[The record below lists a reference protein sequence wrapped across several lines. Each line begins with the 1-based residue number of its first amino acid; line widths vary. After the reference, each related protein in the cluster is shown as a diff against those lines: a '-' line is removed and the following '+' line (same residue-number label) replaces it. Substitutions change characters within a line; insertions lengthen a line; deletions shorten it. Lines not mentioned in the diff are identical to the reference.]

1 MGFCARIAV
10 MDNKSGGQAV
20 SNSLASQKP
29 QAQTSAEK
37 QRETAIN
44 LARQQ
49 VLNAYKKQ
57 PQNYRPATAN
67 EQAHQYNQVT
77 PQINEAEW
85 RKYHSAWQKYYQ
97 QYYGDYYNK
106 AATQYIAQEKI
117 RLESEQ
123 IEKAEKE
130 RKEFK
135 EKVAKEHKR
144 ISGARLALAAEKSSL
159 AKEVE
164 SLRGSG
170 EINEKKLLENDFR
183 AKIRRKVEK
192 RAKKMR
198 KSRHFIPIAI
208 GLSVLIIGLLFE
220 YNQTIASNI
229 VAYISPGDSEV
240 TEIQAIDPTV
250 TAAVHESP
258 TLMIPKLNIEVP
270 IIMESANDIHS
281 MQVAMLDGV
290 ANFKTS
296 VSSAMPGEVG
306 NFAISGHSAGNIYD
320 TRSRYKFIFS
330 GLTRME
336 AGDMIYVDY
345 NGSRYSYRVQGA
357 VEVEPTNVQELANI
371 SKNNPGKPMITLITC
386 TPLGTSRYRLLVY
399 AEQVY
404 PDYGGAA
411 EAEQI
416 EATEN
421 ESMEATQNSAT
432 PMNGF
437 WNWLVGN

>member
-1 MGFCARIAV
+1 

-20 SNSLASQKP
+20 SNSSASQQP
-29 QAQTSAEK
+29 QAKTSAEK

-49 VLNAYKKQ
+49 VLSAYKKQ
-57 PQNYRPATAN
+57 PQNYRPAN
-67 EQAHQYNQVT
+67 SGEVHQYNQVT
-77 PQINEAEW
+77 PQVNEAEW
-85 RKYHSAWQKYYQ
+85 KKYHSAWQKYYQ

-106 AATQYIAQEKI
+106 AATQYIAQEKL

-123 IEKAEKE
+123 LEKAEKE
-130 RKEFK
+130 RKEFD
-135 EKVAKEHKR
+135 EKVAKERKR
-144 ISGARLALAAEKSSL
+144 ISGARMALAAEKSSF
-159 AKEVE
+159 AKEAE
-164 SLRGSG
+164 SLRAGG
-170 EINEKKLLENDFR
+170 ELNEKKLLENDFR

-198 KSRHFIPIAI
+198 KSRHFVPVAI
-208 GLSVLIIGLLFE
+208 GLSVLVLGLLFE
-220 YNQTIASNI
+220 YNQTIASHI

-240 TEIQAIDPTV
+240 TEIQAVDPTV
-250 TAAVHESP
+250 TAAVHDEP

-270 IIMESANDIHS
+270 IIMDSANDVYS

-306 NFAISGHSAGNIYD
+306 NFAVSGHSAGNIYD

-336 AGDMIYVDY
+336 AGDMNYVDY

-357 VEVEPTNVQELANI
+357 DEVEPTNVEELAKI
-371 SKNNPGKPMITLITC
+371 SRNNPGKPMITLITC

-411 EAEQI
+411 TAAEVEAVEG
-416 EATEN
+416 
-421 ESMEATQNSAT
+421 ESMEATQNSAS
-432 PMNGF
+432 PMSGF

>member
-1 MGFCARIAV
+1 

-20 SNSLASQKP
+20 SGSSASQKP

-37 QRETAIN
+37 QRETAIK

-49 VLNAYKKQ
+49 VLSAYRKQ
-57 PQNYRPATAN
+57 PQNYRPAN
-67 EQAHQYNQVT
+67 SDEQGRQYNQVM

-106 AATQYIAQEKI
+106 AATQYISQERQ
-117 RLESEQ
+117 RLENEQ
-123 IEKAEKE
+123 NERAEKE
-130 RKEFK
+130 RREFN
-135 EKVAKEHKR
+135 EKVAKERKR
-144 ISGARLALAAEKSSL
+144 ISGARMALAAEKSSF
-159 AKEVE
+159 AKEAE
-164 SLRGSG
+164 SLRNSG
-170 EINEKKLLENDFR
+170 ELNEKKLLENDFR

-198 KSRHFIPIAI
+198 KSRHFVPVAI
-208 GLSVLIIGLLFE
+208 GLSVLVLGLLFE

-240 TEIQAIDPTV
+240 TEIQAVDPTV
-250 TAAVHESP
+250 TAAVHDAP

-270 IIMESANDIHS
+270 IIMDSANDVQS

-290 ANFKTS
+290 ANFRTS

-320 TRSRYKFIFS
+320 RRSRYKFIFS

-357 VEVEPTNVQELANI
+357 VEVEPTNVAELANI

-399 AEQVY
+399 GEQVY
-404 PDYGGAA
+404 PDYAGASMAA
-411 EAEQI
+411 EV

-421 ESMEATQNSAT
+421 ESMEATQNSAS
-432 PMNGF
+432 PMGGF
-437 WNWLVGN
+437 WNWLLGN

>member
-1 MGFCARIAV
+1 
-10 MDNKSGGQAV
+10 MDNKSGGQSG
-20 SNSLASQKP
+20 SNSGVHSQQP
-29 QAQTSAEK
+29 AQTSAEK

-49 VLNAYKKQ
+49 VLSAYKKQ
-57 PQNYRPATAN
+57 PQNYKPADTNVA
-67 EQAHQYNQVT
+67 QTHQYNQVT

-106 AATQYIAQEKI
+106 AATQYIAQEKL

-123 IEKAEKE
+123 VEKAEKD
-130 RKEFK
+130 RKEFN
-135 EKVAKEHKR
+135 ERVAKERKR
-144 ISGARLALAAEKSSL
+144 ISGARMALAAEKSSF
-159 AKEVE
+159 AKEAE
-164 SLRGSG
+164 ALREGG
-170 EINEKKLLENDFR
+170 ELNEKKLLENDFR
-183 AKIRRKVEK
+183 AKIRRKVQK

-198 KSRHFIPIAI
+198 KSRHFVPVAI
-208 GLSVLIIGLLFE
+208 GLSVLVIGLLFE

-250 TAAVHESP
+250 TAAVHEAP

-270 IIMESANDIHS
+270 IIMNSANDVQS

-290 ANFKTS
+290 ANFRTS
-296 VSSAMPGEVG
+296 VSSAMPGEIG
-306 NFAISGHSAGNIYD
+306 NFAVSGHSAGNIYD

-371 SKNNPGKPMITLITC
+371 SSNNPGKPMITLITC

-399 AEQVY
+399 GEQVY

-411 EAEQI
+411 EAEQV
-416 EATEN
+416 EAGEN
-421 ESMEATQNSAT
+421 ESMEATQNSAS

>member
-1 MGFCARIAV
+1 
-10 MDNKSGGQAV
+10 MDNKSGGQAG
-20 SNSLASQKP
+20 SNSSASRQP

-57 PQNYRPATAN
+57 PQNYRPVN
-67 EQAHQYNQVT
+67 SGEIHQYNQVT
-77 PQINEAEW
+77 PQVNEAEW
-85 RKYHSAWQKYYQ
+85 KKYHSAWQKYYQ

-106 AATQYIAQEKI
+106 AATQYIAQEKQ
-117 RLESEQ
+117 RLESEHL
-123 IEKAEKE
+123 EKTEKE
-130 RKEFK
+130 RREFD
-135 EKVAKEHKR
+135 EKIAKERKR
-144 ISGARLALAAEKSSL
+144 ISGARMALAAEKSSF
-159 AKEVE
+159 AKEAE
-164 SLRGSG
+164 SLRNSG
-170 EINEKKLLENDFR
+170 EISEKKLLENDFR

-198 KSRHFIPIAI
+198 KSRHFVPIAI
-208 GLSVLIIGLLFE
+208 GLSVLVIGLLFE
-220 YNQTIASNI
+220 YNQTIASHI

-240 TEIQAIDPTV
+240 TEIQAVDPTV
-250 TAAVHESP
+250 TAAVHDVP

-270 IIMESANDIHS
+270 IIMDSANDVQS

-296 VSSAMPGEVG
+296 VSSAMPGQVG
-306 NFAISGHSAGNIYD
+306 NFAVSGHSAGNVYD

-357 VEVEPTNVQELANI
+357 VEVEPTNVEELAKI
-371 SKNNPGKPMITLITC
+371 SQNNPGKPMITLITC

-399 AEQVY
+399 GEQVY
-404 PDYGGAA
+404 PDYSGASTAA
-411 EAEQI
+411 EV
-416 EATEN
+416 EAVEG
-421 ESMEATQNSAT
+421 ESMEATQNSAS
-432 PMNGF
+432 PMSGF

>member
-1 MGFCARIAV
+1 
-10 MDNKSGGQAV
+10 MDNKSGGQSG
-20 SNSLASQKP
+20 SNSGVHSQQP
-29 QAQTSAEK
+29 AQTSAEK

-49 VLNAYKKQ
+49 VLSAYKKQ
-57 PQNYRPATAN
+57 PQNYKPADTNVA
-67 EQAHQYNQVT
+67 QTHQYNQVA

-85 RKYHSAWQKYYQ
+85 RKYHTAWQKYYQ

-106 AATQYIAQEKI
+106 AATQYIAQEKL

-123 IEKAEKE
+123 VEKAEKD
-130 RKEFK
+130 RKEFN
-135 EKVAKEHKR
+135 EKVAKERKR
-144 ISGARLALAAEKSSL
+144 ISGARMALAAEKSSF
-159 AKEVE
+159 AKEAE
-164 SLRGSG
+164 SLRESG
-170 EINEKKLLENDFR
+170 ELNEKKLLENDFR
-183 AKIRRKVEK
+183 AKIRRKVQK
-192 RAKKMR
+192 RAKKLR
-198 KSRHFIPIAI
+198 KSRHFVPVAI
-208 GLSVLIIGLLFE
+208 GLSVLLIGLLFE

-250 TAAVHESP
+250 TAAVHETP

-270 IIMESANDIHS
+270 IIMNSANDVQS

-296 VSSAMPGEVG
+296 VSSAMPGEIG
-306 NFAISGHSAGNIYD
+306 NFAVSGHSAGNIYD

-371 SKNNPGKPMITLITC
+371 SRNNPGKPMITLITC

-399 AEQVY
+399 GEQVY

-411 EAEQI
+411 EAEQV
-416 EATEN
+416 EAGEN
-421 ESMEATQNSAT
+421 ESMEATQNSAS

>member
-1 MGFCARIAV
+1 

-20 SNSLASQKP
+20 SDSSASQQP
-29 QAQTSAEK
+29 QAKTSAEK
-37 QRETAIN
+37 QRETAID

-57 PQNYRPATAN
+57 PQNYRPAN
-67 EQAHQYNQVT
+67 SGEVHQYNQVT
-77 PQINEAEW
+77 PQVNEAEW
-85 RKYHSAWQKYYQ
+85 KKYHTAWQKYYQ

-106 AATQYIAQEKI
+106 AATQYIAQEKL

-123 IEKAEKE
+123 LEKVEKD
-130 RKEFK
+130 RKEFD
-135 EKVAKEHKR
+135 EKVARERKR
-144 ISGARLALAAEKSSL
+144 ISGARMALAAEKSSF
-159 AKEVE
+159 AKEAE
-164 SLRGSG
+164 SLRNSG
-170 EINEKKLLENDFR
+170 LSEKKILENDFR
-183 AKIRRKVEK
+183 AKIRSKVEK

-198 KSRHFIPIAI
+198 KSRHFIPVAI
-208 GLSVLIIGLLFE
+208 GLSVLVFGLLFE
-220 YNQTIASNI
+220 YNQMIASNI

-240 TEIQAIDPTV
+240 TEIQAVDPTV
-250 TAAVHESP
+250 TAAVHDVP

-270 IIMESANDIHS
+270 IIMNSANDVQS

-306 NFAISGHSAGNIYD
+306 NFAVSGHSAGNIYD

-357 VEVEPTNVQELANI
+357 VEVEPTNVEELAKI
-371 SKNNPGKPMITLITC
+371 SHNNPGKPMITLITC

-404 PDYGGAA
+404 PDYGGASMAA
-411 EAEQI
+411 EV
-416 EATEN
+416 EASDN
-421 ESMEATQNSAT
+421 ESMEATQNSAS
-432 PMNGF
+432 PMSGF

>member
-1 MGFCARIAV
+1 
-10 MDNKSGGQAV
+10 MDNKSGGQAS
-20 SNSLASQKP
+20 SNSSASQQP
-29 QAQTSAEK
+29 HAQTSAEK

-49 VLNAYKKQ
+49 VLSAYKKQ
-57 PQNYRPATAN
+57 PQNYRPANAS
-67 EQAHQYNQVT
+67 EIQGHQYNQVT
-77 PQINEAEW
+77 PQVNEAEW
-85 RKYHSAWQKYYQ
+85 KKYHSAWQKYYQ

-106 AATQYIAQEKI
+106 AATQYIAQEKL
-117 RLESEQ
+117 RLENEQ
-123 IEKAEKE
+123 IEKAERD
-130 RKEFK
+130 RKEFDA
-135 EKVAKEHKR
+135 KVAKERKR
-144 ISGARLALAAEKSSL
+144 ISGARMALAAEKSSF
-159 AKEVE
+159 AKEAE
-164 SLRGSG
+164 SLRNSG
-170 EINEKKLLENDFR
+170 GFNEKKLLENDFR

-198 KSRHFIPIAI
+198 KSRHFVPVAI
-208 GLSVLIIGLLFE
+208 GLSVLIFGLLFE
-220 YNQTIASNI
+220 YNQTIASHI

-240 TEIQAIDPTV
+240 TEIQAVDPTV
-250 TAAVHESP
+250 TAAVHDVP

-270 IIMESANDIHS
+270 IIMDSANDVQS

-306 NFAISGHSAGNIYD
+306 NFAVSGHSAGNIYD

-357 VEVEPTNVQELANI
+357 VEVEPTNVEELANI
-371 SKNNPGKPMITLITC
+371 TRNNPGKPMITLITC

-404 PDYGGAA
+404 PDYGGASMAA
-411 EAEQI
+411 EI
-416 EATEN
+416 EATEG
-421 ESMEATQNSAT
+421 ESMEATQNSAS